1 MSSLSLFS
9 AMEISASGMS
19 AQRIRMNVI
28 ASNIANAQTTRT
40 SKGEPYQRKEVI
52 FASILND
59 VEKKEGVTAIGIF
72 PDPSPFNLI
81 YDPAHPD
88 ADPQGY
94 VKMPN
99 VNVVLEMI
107 DMISA
112 TRSYEANFTTFK
124 SAQNMALKALEIGR
138 RY

>member
-1 MSSLSLFS
+1 MSSFSLFS
-9 AMEISASGMS
+9 AMEISASGLS
-19 AQRIRMNVI
+19 AQRARMNVI

-40 SKGEPYQRKEVI
+40 SGGEPYRRKEVI

-59 VEKKEGVTAIGIF
+59 AEIEQGVSVMGIF

-81 YDPAHPD
+81 YNPAHPD
-88 ADPQGY
+88 ADPRGY

-112 TRSYEANFTTFK
+112 TRAYEANVTALK
-124 SAQNMALKALEIGR
+124 SAQNMALKALEIAR
-138 RY
+138 R